1 MTRLHHRHGSRRPRD
16 RDPPGGRQALNTQ
29 TIRRGRNEK
38 PAMTGR
44 EQGNTMTEN
53 NTSIPEASGRM
64 GMRMTGLSRIMRTG
78 VAMPAALALALGQA
92 GVANASIDNT
102 ATASGTPA
110 GSAPGT
116 PPLTDTDT
124 ETVDVAPR
132 IASLNVTKTP
142 SINGGPVPSTGAN
155 VGDVIDYTYTV
166 ENAGNVTLYNVTL
179 ADIHDGDGPA
189 PVPTGAVLT
198 DNPQSDPSGTP
209 IAGSEAN
216 STLDGD
222 VGTVLSPGDVI
233 TYTASY
239 TVTQADVDARGS
251 ATTDTQTD
259 PQDTANDNDIDNI
272 AVASAVY
279 DPTPNSGA
287 ATGGTGGGTDA
298 SGDEVTVTGS
308 DFADVLLFVDQG
320 ITIEKTVSPDGTPV
334 AAGQVL
340 TYTYRVTNTGNIN
353 LENVGVAET
362 SFNGLGTPPTPSL
375 VNVVD
380 AAGTEVADAPTA
392 DVDSDGDVDSLAPD
406 NVAVFTATY
415 TVVQEDID
423 QLQ

>member
-1 MTRLHHRHGSRRPRD
+1 
-16 RDPPGGRQALNTQ
+16 
-29 TIRRGRNEK
+29 
-38 PAMTGR
+38 MTGR

-102 ATASGTPA
+102 ARASGTPA

-116 PPLTDTDT
+116 PPLTDDDT

-142 SINGGPVPSTGAN
+142 TINGAAVPSTGAT
-155 VGDVIDYTYTV
+155 VGDVIEYTYIV
-166 ENAGNVTLYNVTL
+166 RNAGNVTLYNVTL

-189 PVPTGAVLT
+189 PVPTNAALT
-198 DNPQSDPSGTP
+198 DNVQNDPDGTP
-209 IAGSEAN
+209 IAGSDAN
-216 STLDGD
+216 STLTGD
-222 VGTVLSPGDVI
+222 VGTVLSPGDEI
-233 TYTASY
+233 EYTASY

-279 DPTPNSGA
+279 DPTPGA
-287 ATGGTGGGTDA
+287 AGTDT
-298 SGDEVTVTGS
+298 SGDEVGVEGS

-392 DVDSDGDVDSLAPD
+392 DVDGDGDVDSLAPD